1 MERKRQSKPGA
12 MNNLVREN
20 EEREIEREAKRRIR
34 KRHKNPSESNV
45 DKGRLGNENKDRKKN
60 VQPICRRA

>member
-34 KRHKNPSESNV
+34 IKT
-45 DKGRLGNENKDRKKN
+45 
-60 VQPICRRA
+60 